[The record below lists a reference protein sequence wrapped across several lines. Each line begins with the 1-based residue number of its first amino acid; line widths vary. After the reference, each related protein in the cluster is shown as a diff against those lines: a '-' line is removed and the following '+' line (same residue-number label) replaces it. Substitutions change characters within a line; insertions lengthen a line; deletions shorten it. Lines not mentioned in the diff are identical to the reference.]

1 MAEFGVGGEV
11 EIVVTLVGEDVPR
24 SMRTFRLDTRAA
36 RRVEISFAEQRPVG
50 LPLHVAGI
58 VVQLRRDRTTVT
70 LEPCRPDRFP
80 GPWRSPWTA
89 LGHRYGIHTV
99 LTQDR
104 HMSTAAL
111 VHTGT
116 GVGISARQRSFL
128 DACGPLR
135 VDAGRLTVVGPVLA
149 QRWQVRRGGLD
160 IAAERWIV
168 PGRDD
173 VVELSVRATP
183 VQALL
188 LRYAL
193 LALAHRAGLD
203 PTGDLRRPT
212 AIVLDQLA
220 RS

>member
-1 MAEFGVGGEV
+1 MTEFGVGGDV
-11 EIVVTLVGEDVPR
+11 EIVLTLVDEDVPR
-24 SMRTFRLDTRAA
+24 AMRTFGLDALAA
-36 RRVEISFAEQRPVG
+36 RRAEISFVEQRPVRF
-50 LPLHVAGI
+50 PLHVAGI
-58 VVQLRRDRTTVT
+58 VVQLRRDLTMVT

-80 GPWRSPWTA
+80 QPWRASWTTI
-89 LGHRYGIHTV
+89 GHSYDIHTV

-104 HMSTAAL
+104 QMSTAAL
-111 VHTGT
+111 IHTGT
-116 GVGISARQRSFL
+116 GAGISARQRAFL

-135 VDAGRLTVVGPVLA
+135 VDTERLTILGPVLA
-149 QRWQVRRGGLD
+149 QRWRFRRTDLD
-160 IAAERWIV
+160 VAAERWHV
-168 PGRDD
+168 PGRTD
-173 VVELSVRATP
+173 VLELSVRSVP

-203 PTGDLRRPT
+203 PTCDLRRPT